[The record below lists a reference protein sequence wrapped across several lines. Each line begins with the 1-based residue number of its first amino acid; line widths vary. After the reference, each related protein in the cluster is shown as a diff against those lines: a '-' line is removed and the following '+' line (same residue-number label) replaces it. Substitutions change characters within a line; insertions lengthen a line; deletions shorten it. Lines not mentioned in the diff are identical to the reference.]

1 MNIERVRASIS
12 AMVSEAEV
20 AHRYLGIGCDDDER
34 REVLEVIARI
44 ERQLN
49 ETGIE
54 GDRKWSPKAQEVG

>member
-1 MNIERVRASIS
+1 MNTERVRASIS
-12 AMVSEAEV
+12 AMVAEAEV
-20 AHRYLGIGCDDDER
+20 AHRYLGIGCDDSER

-54 GDRKWSPKAQEVG
+54 GDKKWAAR